1 MGGMSEIKE
10 ALPPTGKSEF
20 PRLFVQENLLQFEEE
35 ENIMQEYFNH
45 IFETSRLQQPNNWEE
60 AAQLYSVLMGI
71 ANETGD
77 GT

>member
-1 MGGMSEIKE
+1 
-10 ALPPTGKSEF
+10 
-20 PRLFVQENLLQFEEE
+20 
-35 ENIMQEYFNH
+35 MQEYFNH